1 MPALPGNSNK
11 FAAIVMQ
18 VQTALLAYG
27 YYEGG
32 IDGKVGNGTKSA
44 LRQYQE
50 ANGLKTTGTIT
61 NEVLDS
67 LGITAK

>member
-1 MPALPGNSNK
+1 
-11 FAAIVMQ
+11 MQ

-27 YYEGG
+27 YYDGA
-32 IDGKVGNGTKSA
+32 IDGKVGSGTKSA
-44 LRQYQE
+44 LHQYQE
-50 ANGLKTTGTIT
+50 ANGLKVTGTVT